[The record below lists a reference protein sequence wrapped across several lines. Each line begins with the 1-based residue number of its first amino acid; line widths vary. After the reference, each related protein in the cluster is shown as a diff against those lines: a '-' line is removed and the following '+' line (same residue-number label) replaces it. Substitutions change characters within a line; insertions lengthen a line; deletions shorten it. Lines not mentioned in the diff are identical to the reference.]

1 MQPIC
6 VSVCVCVHF
15 YVYTVYVVNT
25 YSVGMWYVHVCTVM
39 CAYVVC
45 GVKIMYL

>member
-1 MQPIC
+1 MQTFC
-6 VSVCVCVHF
+6 VCVCVCAF
-15 YVYTVYVVNT
+15 LCVYAVNT
-25 YSVGMWYVHVCTVM
+25 YSVGMWYVHTVM